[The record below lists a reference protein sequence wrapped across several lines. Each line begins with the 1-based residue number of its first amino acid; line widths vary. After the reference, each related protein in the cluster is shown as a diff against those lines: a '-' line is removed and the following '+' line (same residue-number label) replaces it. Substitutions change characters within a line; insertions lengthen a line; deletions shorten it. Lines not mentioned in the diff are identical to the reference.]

1 MWLVLSFR
9 IGFRLPPSCTN
20 LLSIFFFLTPPTQKK
35 KKKIEKEKEMPKM
48 KKFTILLCKF
58 DSFCSN
64 MFAMKY
70 KIYCEMESY
79 ALF

>member
-1 MWLVLSFR
+1 MTSVFPFVLGLDCLPLV
-9 IGFRLPPSCTN
+9 P
-20 LLSIFFFLTPPTQKK
+20 IFFQYFLPDSPHPKK
-35 KKKIEKEKEMPKM
+35 KKNSKEKEMPKM

>member
-20 LLSIFFFLTPPTQKK
+20 LLSIFFFLTPPTQK